1 MKSILV
7 GIMTVALG
15 AFLSGPVLAGL
26 PAGGKEIDDVA
37 YGADK
42 EQRMDVFVP
51 AHARA
56 APIVLMVHG
65 GAWLIGDKDS
75 RGVTRNKVDYFLPK
89 GVIFISTNY
98 RLSPKA
104 DPVEQARDVA
114 RALAYV
120 QHHAA
125 EWGGD
130 ASRIVIMGHSAGA
143 HLVALLASDP
153 VIAREQGVAPWLGTV
168 VLDSAAL
175 DLEAIMQGS
184 HQRFYDRVF
193 KDDPAF
199 WKAAS
204 PYAVL
209 ADQTAPMLIV
219 CSTQRDDS
227 CLNATR
233 YRNKAV
239 AFKTRIEMLPVDLTH
254 REINV
259 KLGENGSY
267 TDAIERF
274 LQSLGMP

>member
-1 MKSILV
+1 M
-7 GIMTVALG
+7 VAVFSVS
-15 AFLSGPVLAGL
+15 AWAGL
-26 PAGGKEIDDVA
+26 PAGGRQIGNVA
-37 YGADK
+37 YGPDK

-51 AHARA
+51 AHAVS
-56 APIVLMVHG
+56 APILLMVHG
-65 GAWLIGDKDS
+65 GAWLIGGKDS
-75 RGVTRNKVDYFLPK
+75 RGVTENKVDYFLPK

-104 DPVEQARDVA
+104 DPLEQAHDVA

-120 QHHAA
+120 QQHAA

-153 VIAREQGVAPWLGTV
+153 AMAREQGVAPWLGTV

-175 DLEAIMQGS
+175 DLEAIMKAPHYG
-184 HQRFYDRVF
+184 FYDRVF

-209 ADQTAPMLIV
+209 NARTSPMMLV
-219 CSTQRDDS
+219 CSSPRDNS
-227 CLNATR
+227 CANAKR
-233 YRNKAV
+233 YMDRALS
-239 AFKTRIEMLPVDLTH
+239 FKTRIELLPVELSH

-259 KLGENGSY
+259 NLGKRGAY
-267 TDAIERF
+267 TDAVESF
-274 LQSLGMP
+274 LQSLGLP

>member
-1 MKSILV
+1 MKSILA
-7 GIMTVALG
+7 GIATVALVS
-15 AFLSGPVLAGL
+15 FLSGPVLAGL
-26 PAGGKEIDDVA
+26 PEGGREIDDIA
-37 YGADK
+37 YGADR
-42 EQRMDVFVP
+42 EQRLDVFVP
-51 AHARA
+51 ARAKA
-56 APIVLMVHG
+56 APIMFMVHG
-65 GAWLIGDKDS
+65 GAWLIGDKAS
-75 RGVTRNKVDYFLPK
+75 RGITDSKVDYFLPR

-120 QHHAA
+120 QLHASD
-125 EWGGD
+125 WGGD

-153 VIAREQGVAPWLGTV
+153 VLAKEQGLAPWLGTV

-175 DLEAIMQGS
+175 DLEAIMKGP
-184 HQRFYDRVF
+184 HPRFYDRVF

-219 CSTQRDDS
+219 CSSKRDDS
-227 CLNATR
+227 CPNAKR
-233 YRNKAV
+233 YRDKAV
-239 AFKTRIEMLPVDLTH
+239 SFRTRVELLPVDLTH

-259 KLGENGSY
+259 TLGESGSY
-267 TDAIERF
+267 TQAIERF